1 MGRLF
6 SGKAV
11 AQSFM
16 YMGIGAIASGVDAG
30 FYLALTRALGF
41 RPVPANF
48 ISVNLGITI
57 SFLLNSFFNFRK
69 TGRMA
74 IRAVSFYGICYL
86 GLMISMTLLWAGTSL
101 AGLPD
106 IPVKA
111 CAMLAAGTMQ
121 FLFNKFVTFGKI

>member
-1 MGRLF
+1 MGRLI
-6 SGKAV
+6 SSKTV

-16 YMGIGAIASGVDAG
+16 YMAIGGIASGVDAG
-30 FYLALTRALGF
+30 FYLALTRAADLL
-41 RPVPANF
+41 PVPANF
-48 ISVNLGITI
+48 ISVNIGITI

-86 GLMISMTLLWAGTSL
+86 GLLVSMTLLWAGTSL

-111 CAMLAAGTMQ
+111 SAMLAAGTMQ
-121 FLFNKFVTFGKI
+121 FLFNKFITFGRI